1 MVKLKVFF
9 ETFGC
14 TSNQADT
21 EIMKGLVRKRHI
33 VVGSQGDSEVVV
45 INSCG
50 VIEHTQR
57 KVIKSAR
64 KATSEGKKVVLAG
77 CLSRIDPGSIAES
90 GADSTI
96 APDSLDLINQA
107 LDAASNGGSIIS
119 SSKPVDKAFL
129 GIAEGHI
136 IAAIP
141 IAEGCLGSCSYCA
154 TRNARGRLRSFSAE
168 AIKDTVTRAIAKGTK
183 EIQLTAQD
191 TGIYGMDIGSSLA
204 VLINAICEID
214 GDFRVRVGMMN
225 PAHVSPILD
234 DLIEAYQDEK
244 VYKFLHLPL
253 QSGDDELLDQMH
265 RGYTVGD
272 FTAIVARFREAF
284 SELTLS
290 TDVIIGYPRETK
302 KSFSKTIRLIEEI
315 APDVLNITRFS
326 PRPNTEAA
334 QLKDMPDRIKK
345 ERSRVM
351 SAIAKDLAL
360 ERNKKYVG
368 KDMDVLITQH
378 GKNGT
383 LLART
388 DAYKQV
394 VLKQG
399 KIGDFT
405 RITINGATPH
415 YLIGV

>member
-21 EIMKGLVRKRHI
+21 EIMKGLVQGPHMI
-33 VVGSQGDSEVVV
+33 VTDLEDCEVVV

-64 KATSEGKKVVLAG
+64 KAASEGKKVVLAG
-77 CLSRIDPGSIAES
+77 CLSKIDPDSIAES

-107 LDAASNGGSIIS
+107 LDAALNGGSIIS
-119 SSKPVDKAFL
+119 SSQPVDKSFL
-129 GIAEGHI
+129 RIAEGQI
-136 IAAIP
+136 IVAIP

-154 TRNARGRLRSFSAE
+154 TRNARGRLRSFNAD
-168 AIKDTVTRAIAKGTK
+168 AIKDTITRAIAKGTK

-191 TGIYGMDIGSSLA
+191 TGIYGMDIGSSLPN
-204 VLINAICEID
+204 LINEICEIE
-214 GDFRVRVGMMN
+214 GDFRVRAGMMN
-225 PAHVSPILD
+225 PAHVYPILD

-253 QSGDDELLDQMH
+253 QSGDDEILEQMH
-265 RGYTVGD
+265 RGYKVRD

-290 TDVIIGYPRETK
+290 TDVIIGY
-302 KSFSKTIRLIEEI
+302 
-315 APDVLNITRFS
+315 
-326 PRPNTEAA
+326 
-334 QLKDMPDRIKK
+334 Q
-345 ERSRVM
+345 
-351 SAIAKDLAL
+351 
-360 ERNKKYVG
+360 
-368 KDMDVLITQH
+368 
-378 GKNGT
+378 
-383 LLART
+383 
-388 DAYKQV
+388 
-394 VLKQG
+394 QG
-399 KIGDFT
+399 
-405 RITINGATPH
+405 
-415 YLIGV
+415 